1 MTKRNLFDELMQGV
15 EDLKLERTGKVTLKT
30 AMLEDKPRPVITA
43 KEIVQL
49 RETLHVS
56 RPVFARMIRTSP
68 RTLERWEQNKGKPDQ
83 GSATLLKLLET
94 HPKTLKMPA
103 AA

>member
-49 RETLHVS
+49 RESLHVS
-56 RPVFARMIRTSP
+56 RPVFARMIRTSHALWSDGN
-68 RTLERWEQNKGKPDQ
+68 RIRVSLTRV
-83 GSATLLKLLET
+83 ALLC
-94 HPKTLKMPA
+94 
-103 AA
+103 